1 MQGRGLGAPKKEDL
15 DLLRWQLCLREGR
28 PPNAPPSSP
37 TPGPCRNPGP
47 EAGSRVNR
55 GSPLWGGVAQGQLL
69 PVSEPLFPF
78 CSSTLGGSEEA
89 AWLGRAPSCGHGGG
103 GCGRAGRGRAGGRG
117 VDRNYSG
124 LPSSRTQAPE
134 APTANDHPVCQAKVF
149 PVPPAARLNLP
160 TPPASPSQKPPL
172 LGHLGSERRTP
183 CLAPAAPLTHPIP
196 PAQFPTAQT
205 RVRIP
210 RPRRTEVVPKFDPMS
225 GLAQS
230 SSVLRTCGRPWDTA
244 HTCWHAASLGQ
255 EGV

>member
-1 MQGRGLGAPKKEDL
+1 MPLLLPPPLDPAGTLGLKL
-15 DLLRWQLCLREGR
+15 
-28 PPNAPPSSP
+28 
-37 TPGPCRNPGP
+37 
-47 EAGSRVNR
+47 EAGLIRGHRSGVGSRR
-55 GSPLWGGVAQGQLL
+55 ASCSPSRSL
-69 PVSEPLFPF
+69 
-78 CSSTLGGSEEA
+78 CSPSAARTLGGSEEA
-89 AWLGRAPSCGHGGG
+89 AWLGRAPSCGHGGR

-160 TPPASPSQKPPL
+160 TTPASPSQKPPL

-210 RPRRTEVVPKFDPMS
+210 RPRRTKAVPKFDPVS
-225 GLAQS
+225 GLVQS

-244 HTCWHAASLGQ
+244 HTCWHTASLGQ